1 MSLKFR
7 RNLPT
12 ILLLIGLLSFLAI
25 GLGDQRVVAY
35 RLSTEIL
42 QAEFARLF
50 IPNETTAALDNV
62 SATFTAQ
69 LKILADAFE
78 TVFQPGRLTY
88 LSQ

>member
-1 MSLKFR
+1 MSLKFK

-12 ILLLIGLLSFLAI
+12 ILLLIGILSFLAI

-35 RLSTEIL
+35 RLSTETL
-42 QAEFARLF
+42 QAEFATLF
-50 IPNETTAALDNV
+50 MPNETTTALDNV
-62 SATFTAQ
+62 SATFTAH